1 MRIRWRAPL
10 FFILPG
16 AAVLLVGARSAQQE
30 EQTNPTFSQSLKDKF
45 IVAVPRFKG
54 NVFERSVIFMVGHD
68 ARGAFGLI
76 VNNPTSSVPRGRH
89 RGFDNILWR
98 TCFAQYGVCYS

>member
-1 MRIRWRAPL
+1 ML
-10 FFILPG
+10 LLG

-30 EQTNPTFSQSLKDKF
+30 EQTNPAFSQSLKGKF
-45 IVAVPRFKG
+45 LVANPRLKG

-68 ARGAFGLI
+68 AQGAFGLI
-76 VNNPTSSVPRGRH
+76 VNKPISSVPRG
-89 RGFDNILWR
+89 RGFDNILWW